1 MQERLS
7 QNDNNFIV
15 IRHLRDMNQYVVEY
29 GRPERAMELRPS
41 PRFDTLDLAIAW
53 VEKLEKD
60 LDGRL
65 GG

>member
-7 QNDNNFIV
+7 QNGDTFIV
-15 IRHLRDMNQYVVEY
+15 IRHLRDVNQYAVEY
-29 GRPERAMELRPS
+29 GKPERATELCPG

-53 VEKLEKD
+53 VEKLEREQG
-60 LDGRL
+60 GRS